1 MHERRQSRLLGI
13 AVLVPLFLGAVLPDH
28 LRTLVCR
35 YTGVAMPEESCC
47 PEQGNQD
54 LDTSARLRS
63 ESCCVV
69 KTVELAKLLSERR
82 VEVTPP
88 YYPLPIARI
97 VVADVGLPPCR
108 RVRAPSTPATPT
120 GPPIV
125 LAKHAFL
132 I

>member
-1 MHERRQSRLLGI
+1 MHKRRQSRLLGM
-13 AVLVPLFLGAVLPDH
+13 AVLVPLFLGTVLPDH

-35 YTGVAMPEESCC
+35 YTGVVMPEEACC
-47 PEQGNQD
+47 PEQGD
-54 LDTSARLRS
+54 LDLDRSERLRS

-69 KTVELAKLLSERR
+69 KTVQLTKLVSARR
-82 VEVTPP
+82 VEAVPP
-88 YYPLPIARI
+88 CYVVPVACI
-97 VVADVGLPPCR
+97 VVADVGLPPCQR
-108 RVRAPSTPATPT
+108 GRAPSTSAPST